1 MAPRTLLPW
10 TFALPLALATGCGS
24 AVPVPTPPPAV
35 VTVSLPVTLP
45 VTDYEEFTG
54 YTDAVEKV
62 EVRPRVGGY
71 LIKVNFQDGA
81 EVNAGDLLFQIDPS
95 TYQADLD
102 RAKAQVKLYEAQVR
116 YSEAEYRRNITLN
129 RQGSVSPEE
138 LEKSL
143 ASRDSNM
150 ASLQSARADV
160 ELKALNLGFTRV
172 TAPIGGRTSRTQI
185 TVGNL
190 VTADP
195 NPTLLTTI
203 VSIAPIYAYFTVDSG
218 TVLRIQR
225 MIREG
230 KFQSARMTPE
240 RIVGAALALSN
251 LRGGNFMPLASQFGL
266 PRVPVFLGLETEP
279 GQFPHEGFIDF
290 VNNVVTPSTGTLSVR
305 GLFPNG
311 DRALTPGLFVRV
323 RIPLGAPHPVLLV
336 SDLAL
341 GMDQGQR
348 FVYVVNAKNEVVFR
362 PVTAGRLQGRLRVIE
377 AGIGPNDRI
386 IVNGLVRVRPGITV
400 EPRMTPMPFAP
411 EAAEN
416 GKAEDGRRKTEK

>member
-1 MAPRTLLPW
+1 
-10 TFALPLALATGCGS
+10 
-24 AVPVPTPPPAV
+24 
-35 VTVSLPVTLP
+35 
-45 VTDYEEFTG
+45 
-54 YTDAVEKV
+54 
-62 EVRPRVGGY
+62 
-71 LIKVNFQDGA
+71 
-81 EVNAGDLLFQIDPS
+81 
-95 TYQADLD
+95 
-102 RAKAQVKLYEAQVR
+102 
-116 YSEAEYRRNITLN
+116 
-129 RQGSVSPEE
+129 
-138 LEKSL
+138 
-143 ASRDSNM
+143 
-150 ASLQSARADV
+150 
-160 ELKALNLGFTRV
+160 
-172 TAPIGGRTSRTQI
+172 
-185 TVGNL
+185 
-190 VTADP
+190 
-195 NPTLLTTI
+195 
-203 VSIAPIYAYFTVDSG
+203 
-218 TVLRIQR
+218 VLRIQR

-362 PVTAGRLQGRLRVIE
+362 PVTVGRLQGRLRVIE